1 MVHENRANFG
11 KRAAIRVGV
20 TYVTGD
26 LVIIQDADLE
36 LDPAECGRLIA
47 PIPAG
52 QTNVVCRSRFLQAN
66 DIPRGTRLKNR
77 LLTGLANLLY
87 GAHLTEALGLALTA
101 LLALAALRRATPA
114 FAVLLALAVVARENL
129 IIMLPFLFITLAGS
143 GARSALWRTALA
155 AAPATVVTFGA
166 LPAVAIALAILPFPG
181 GGDEPSYLARAFS
194 TMDHT
199 RLAPTATLLLGG
211 ATVVW
216 LVTRAARLVPGAR

>member
-155 AAPATVVTFGA
+155 VASATVVTFGA